1 MPLTFDSLRPE
12 YEHLWRTINL
22 PGGLTRVAATAREA
36 DAIMAAD
43 ARARFLAVERRTG
56 VPWFVTGIV
65 LTREAGSPPNF
76 HAWLHNG
83 DPMFDHNGIAR
94 QTVNVPAH
102 RPPDPAV
109 SWEDGAVDAYQI
121 EGLIG
126 ADWAPARVAWLLEK
140 FNGFG
145 YRVYH
150 HIRSPYLWGAT
161 SVQQRGKYT
170 ADRRWVPAI
179 MDPQIGGMALLAA
192 LMREPEIRS
201 QMGDGGP
208 RNGGVSLP
216 HPETPGD
223 AASSA

>member
-1 MPLTFDSLRPE
+1 MNLTFDALRPE
-12 YEHLWRTINL
+12 YEELWDIISR
-22 PGGLTRVAATAREA
+22 PGGLTRLPATLREA
-36 DAIMAAD
+36 EAIMVPQ

-65 LTREAGSPPNF
+65 HTREAGSPPNF

-83 DPMFDHNGIAR
+83 DPMFDHHGAPR

-109 SWEDGAVDAYQI
+109 SWEDGAVDAYRI
-121 EGLIG
+121 ESLTD
-126 ADWAPARVAWLLEK
+126 AEWSPALVAWVIEK

-145 YRVYH
+145 YRLYH

-170 ADRRWVPAI
+170 ADRHFDPAV
-179 MDPQIGGMALLAA
+179 MDGQIGGMAVLAA
-192 LMREPEIRS
+192 LLAREPEAGS
-201 QMGDGGP
+201 QLKPGRGMTRRTP
-208 RNGGVSLP
+208 RHEAGRHLRLV
-216 HPETPGD
+216 
-223 AASSA
+223 